1 MPNYREWNRALLSY
15 FTTGVPRGT
24 KVYLSVDD
32 DILERIGQ
40 DFAQAPKTDSWSADF
55 HAAIREKVV
64 FDGLI
69 TLSNLQGR
77 DAEGFPQ
84 SVAFLGAT
92 VLAAYQM
99 AETDKISELN
109 YFKRLREVLGLSG
122 VGRPPGMK
130 FGDAAEEPLW
140 KDWNCWL
147 MEQGFLPSARRGR
160 GGSKTYIN
168 YPISQTLL
176 RRTDK
181 DRLQVLFNHKQWT
194 AQWDAMTL
202 FAHVR
207 CEAQGLPQHLKEL
220 LSENRQRYEAVAEVI
235 HEVYEQWFDEGKPVE
250 LKAGTPP
257 GSRHLFAGLYRTE
270 DPFFGQVD
278 YYLYPRQLRGRQ
290 LDSVQVK
297 LEDKLYQLR
306 AERPG
311 WYLPLEF
318 PIDSSQLDGA
328 VKYQI
333 AIPDDLDSLILPAR
347 DFWIL
352 IPDPDNP
359 DSGVYA
365 SWGQPTLGTQFV
377 LLCKRELLDDLQRLR
392 DERLLEWSGEPLPV
406 WERSNWVELHQC
418 QVISQAWDGVFIKNQ
433 ALKDALQPSMR
444 LFISFSSGLRVPQ
457 MGAWLEGHSPQVTVF
472 GFSPTVELQVTRL
485 SDNHKTFEKSQS
497 MNTPITINF
506 PTAGDYLV
514 EASCASESSE
524 RFIRIV
530 DWSWLSIEQP
540 ERREI
545 TPIASEHQICGSI
558 IEPSSELSLNKADA

>member
-1 MPNYREWNRALLSY
+1 MASYREWNQVLASY
-15 FTTGVPRGT
+15 FTSGVPRGT
-24 KVYLSVDD
+24 KVYLSIDD
-32 DILERIGQ
+32 DLLERIGQ
-40 DFAQAPKTDSWSADF
+40 NLPQPPRADSWSEDF
-55 HAAIREKVV
+55 QAAVREEVV
-64 FDGLI
+64 FDGQI
-69 TLSNLQGR
+69 TLSNLQER
-77 DAEGFPQ
+77 DADSFPR
-84 SVAFLGAT
+84 SVAFLCAT

-99 AETDKISELN
+99 AETEEISERN
-109 YFKRLREVLGLSG
+109 YFKRLQEVLGLSG

-130 FGDAAEEPLW
+130 SGDVAEEPLW
-140 KDWNCWL
+140 KEWNRWL
-147 MEQGFLPSARRGR
+147 MEQGFMPSAKRGR
-160 GGSKTYIN
+160 GGSKIYIN

-176 RRTDK
+176 RCADK
-181 DRLQVLFNHKQWT
+181 DRLQLLFNQKQWT

-220 LSENRQRYEAVAEVI
+220 LSDNRQRYEAVAEVI

-250 LKAGTPP
+250 LKAGTRP

-297 LEDKLYQLR
+297 LEDNLYQLR

-311 WYLPLEF
+311 WYLPLEL
-318 PIDSSQLDGA
+318 PIDSSQLDGG

-352 IPDPDNP
+352 ILDPDNP

-377 LLCKRELLDDLQRLR
+377 LLCKGELLDDLNRLR

-406 WERSNWVELHQC
+406 WEHSNWVELHQC
-418 QVISQAWDGVFIKNQ
+418 QVISQAWDGVFVKNQ

-444 LFISFSSGLRVPQ
+444 LSISFSSGLRVPQ
-457 MGAWLEGHSPQVTVF
+457 VSAWLEGHSPQVTVF

-485 SDNHKTFEKSQS
+485 SDNHKVLEKPQS
-497 MNTPITINF
+497 TNTPIAINF
-506 PTAGDYLV
+506 PTPGEYLV
-514 EASCASESSE
+514 EAKCADESSE
-524 RFIRIV
+524 QFIRIV
-530 DWSWLSIEQP
+530 DWSCLSIEKL
-540 ERREI
+540 ERREVI
-545 TPIASEHQICGSI
+545 PIASIHQICGTI
-558 IEPSSELSLNKADA
+558 IEPISELILNKVNV

>member
-1 MPNYREWNRALLSY
+1 MPNYREWNRALVSY
-15 FTTGVPRGT
+15 FTSGVPRGT
-24 KVYLSVDD
+24 KVYLSIDD
-32 DILERIGQ
+32 DLLERIGQ
-40 DFAQAPKTDSWSADF
+40 GLAQAPKADSWSADF
-55 HAAIREKVV
+55 REAVMEKVV
-64 FDGLI
+64 FEGQI

-77 DAEGFPQ
+77 DADGFPR

-130 FGDAAEEPLW
+130 SGEAAEEPFW
-140 KDWNCWL
+140 KDWNRWL

-181 DRLQVLFNHKQWT
+181 DRLQVLFNQKQWK

-250 LKAGTPP
+250 LKAGVST

-278 YYLYPRQLRGRQ
+278 YYLYPRQLRGQQ

-328 VKYQI
+328 AKYQI

-377 LLCKRELLDDLQRLR
+377 LLCKGELLDDLQRLR

-418 QVISQAWDGVFIKNQ
+418 QVISQAWDGVFVKNQ

-444 LFISFSSGLRVPQ
+444 LSISFSSGLRVPQ
-457 MGAWLEGHSPQVTVF
+457 MGAWLEGHSPQVTIF

-485 SDNHKTFEKSQS
+485 SDNHKVLEKSQS
-497 MNTPITINF
+497 PNIPIAVNF
-506 PTAGDYLV
+506 PTPGDYLV
-514 EASCASESSE
+514 EASCAGESSE

-530 DWSWLSIEQP
+530 DWSWLSIEKL
-540 ERREI
+540 ERREV
-545 TPIASEHQICGSI
+545 TPIASGHQICGSI
-558 IEPSSELSLNKADA
+558 IEPGSELSLNKADA

>member
-1 MPNYREWNRALLSY
+1 MPNYREWNRALVSY
-15 FTTGVPRGT
+15 FTSGVPRGT
-24 KVYLSVDD
+24 KVYLSIDED
-32 DILERIGQ
+32 LLERIGQ
-40 DFAQAPKTDSWSADF
+40 GLAQAPKADSWSADF
-55 HAAIREKVV
+55 REAVMEKVV
-64 FDGLI
+64 FEGQI
-69 TLSNLQGR
+69 TLTNLHGR
-77 DAEGFPQ
+77 DADGFPR

-130 FGDAAEEPLW
+130 SGEAAEEPLW
-140 KDWNCWL
+140 KDWNRWL
-147 MEQGFLPSARRGR
+147 MEQGFLPSAKRGR

-181 DRLQVLFNHKQWT
+181 DRLQVLFNQKQWK

-220 LSENRQRYEAVAEVI
+220 LSDNRQRYEAVAEVI

-250 LKAGTPP
+250 LKAGVST

-328 VKYQI
+328 AKYQI
-333 AIPDDLDSLILPAR
+333 ARPDDLDSLILPAR

-377 LLCKRELLDDLQRLR
+377 LLCKGELLDDLQRLR

-418 QVISQAWDGVFIKNQ
+418 QVISQAWDGVFVKNQ
-433 ALKDALQPSMR
+433 ALKDALQPIMR
-444 LFISFSSGLRVPQ
+444 LSISFSSGLRVPQ
-457 MGAWLEGHSPQVTVF
+457 VSAWLEGHSPQVTVF
-472 GFSPTVELQVTRL
+472 SFSPTVELQVTRL
-485 SDNHKTFEKSQS
+485 SDNHKILDKSQS
-497 MNTPITINF
+497 TNTPIAVNF
-506 PTAGDYLV
+506 PTPGDYLV
-514 EASCASESSE
+514 EASCAGESSE

-530 DWSWLSIEQP
+530 DWSWLSIEKP
-540 ERREI
+540 ERREV
-545 TPIASEHQICGSI
+545 TPIGSGHQICGSI
-558 IEPSSELSLNKADA
+558 IEPGSELSLNKADA

>member
-1 MPNYREWNRALLSY
+1 M
-15 FTTGVPRGT
+15 
-24 KVYLSVDD
+24 K
-32 DILERIGQ
+32 
-40 DFAQAPKTDSWSADF
+40 
-55 HAAIREKVV
+55 
-64 FDGLI
+64 
-69 TLSNLQGR
+69 
-77 DAEGFPQ
+77 
-84 SVAFLGAT
+84 
-92 VLAAYQM
+92 
-99 AETDKISELN
+99 
-109 YFKRLREVLGLSG
+109 
-122 VGRPPGMK
+122 PGE
-130 FGDAAEEPLW
+130 AAEEPLW
-140 KDWNCWL
+140 QDWNRWL

-181 DRLQVLFNHKQWT
+181 DRLQVLFNQKQWK

-220 LSENRQRYEAVAEVI
+220 LSDNRQRYEAVAEVI

-250 LKAGTPP
+250 LKAGVPT

-290 LDSVQVK
+290 LDSVKVK
-297 LEDKLYQLR
+297 LEDNVYQLR

-318 PIDSSQLDGA
+318 PIDLSQLDGGA
-328 VKYQI
+328 KYEI

-406 WERSNWVELHQC
+406 CDRSNWVELHQC
-418 QVISQAWDGVFIKNQ
+418 QVISQAWDGVFVKNQ
-433 ALKDALQPSMR
+433 ALKDALQPIMR
-444 LFISFSSGLRVPQ
+444 LSISFSSGLRVPQ

-485 SDNHKTFEKSQS
+485 SDNHKILDKSQS
-497 MNTPITINF
+497 TNTPIAVNF

-514 EASCASESSE
+514 EASCAGESSE

-530 DWSWLSIEQP
+530 DWSWLSIEKP
-540 ERREI
+540 ERREV
-545 TPIASEHQICGSI
+545 TPIASGYQICGSVI
-558 IEPSSELSLNKADA
+558 KQVSEPT